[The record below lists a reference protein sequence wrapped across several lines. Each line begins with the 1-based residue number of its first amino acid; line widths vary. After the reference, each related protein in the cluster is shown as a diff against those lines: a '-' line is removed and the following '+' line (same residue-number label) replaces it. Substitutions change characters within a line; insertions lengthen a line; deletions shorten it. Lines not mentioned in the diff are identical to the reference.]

1 MLNHIV
7 KVLGKKIGLGQQNVM
22 SFFIQ
27 GTYFKIYVIIASMI
41 KRFKQTIA
49 LKCLDQR
56 MKYHVAVFAIIF
68 RKHTHI
74 ENLNNLKVCTPIS
87 THV

>member
-1 MLNHIV
+1 MLNNIV
-7 KVLGKKIGLGQQNVM
+7 KVQENRSWAKKNM
-22 SFFIQ
+22 NFFIQ
-27 GTYFKIYVIIASMI
+27 GTYFKIYVIIVSMM
-41 KRFKQTIA
+41 KRFTQTIA
-49 LKCLDQR
+49 LKCSDQR

-68 RKHTHI
+68 RKHAHI